1 MIETIV
7 LLKRVQL
14 LLQRKAVSQLVPSV
28 LLVANFLLKLSLN
41 HFEPVI
47 LLHDSVAITLFE
59 AKVELPSRLFLGHGL
74 FDLLFL

>member
-14 LLQRKAVSQLVPSV
+14 LLQGKAVSQLVPSV
-28 LLVANFLLKLSLN
+28 LFVADFLLELGLD

-47 LLHDSVAITLFE
+47 LLHDGITFTLFE
-59 AKVELPSRLFLGHGL
+59 AKVELPSRLLLRHGL